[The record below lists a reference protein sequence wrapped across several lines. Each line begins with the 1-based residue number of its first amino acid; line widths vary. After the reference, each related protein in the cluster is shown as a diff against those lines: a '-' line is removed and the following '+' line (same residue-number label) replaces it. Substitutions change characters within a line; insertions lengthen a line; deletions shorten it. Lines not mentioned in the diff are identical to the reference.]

1 MSNLILVSGERV
13 EVLSALVNKEV
24 AEVTVELNWL
34 LRVINLHSRVV
45 DELLLFWM
53 ELCREK
59 GIIVGFHGRYENF
72 AIVVVTDRGR
82 FEHWF

>member
-1 MSNLILVSGERV
+1 MYEEIW
-13 EVLSALVNKEV
+13 EV
-24 AEVTVELNWL
+24 AVELD
-34 LRVINLHSRVV
+34 RFRSVIDLNSRIVNV
-45 DELLLFWM
+45 LLFLWV
-53 ELCREK
+53 ELDPEK